1 MYRDLELPYITAESI
16 SKAIA
21 SQIITSSINL
31 ENGFELHRLSE
42 SVAFG
47 TSMGAQLSTVLDRS
61 LDYENSNSF
70 ELYSRTSL
78 AEATSKGSANGA
90 LKR

>member
-1 MYRDLELPYITAESI
+1 MQCLTRSQPNQFQN
-16 SKAIA
+16 AIA

-31 ENGFELHRLSE
+31 ENGFELHRLAE

-61 LDYENSNSF
+61 LDYE
-70 ELYSRTSL
+70 
-78 AEATSKGSANGA
+78 K
-90 LKR
+90 